1 MTRIVQEVLF
11 FAFLHCFA
19 LAPIAIARAETD
31 GHGFTLDS
39 RVALAAYGTAV
50 DARLVGILAAAR
62 VLAATADAKSGDWA
76 RIRGPLSI
84 LAESEPANSAV
95 WFARPDGSY
104 YSVEKGP
111 TNQNLKER
119 DYFPR
124 LLAGRDVVGS
134 LVISKSTG
142 LRSVIVASPV
152 FRDGGVIGVIGVSLD
167 VRRLSASLD
176 RAIGFPSDVVFYA
189 LDAKGQTALHHTDEL
204 IFELPTEKGSPTLS
218 AAVRTMLAEPAGV
231 VEYIYAGSERTAV
244 FQRSALT
251 GWVFVLG
258 HIGAPVP

>member
-1 MTRIVQEVLF
+1 MPRKVLS
-11 FAFLHCFA
+11 FAFLLCFA
-19 LAPIAIARAETD
+19 IAPTAISRAETA

-50 DARLVGILAAAR
+50 DARLAGILAAAR
-62 VLAATADAKSGDWA
+62 VLAATEDAKSGDWA

-84 LAESEPANSAV
+84 LADSEPANSAI

-104 YSVEKGP
+104 YSVEKGL
-111 TNQNLKER
+111 TSQNLKQR
-119 DYFPR
+119 DYFPQ
-124 LLAGRDVVGS
+124 LLAGHDVVGS
-134 LVISKSTG
+134 LVISKSTD

-152 FRDGGVIGVIGVSLD
+152 FRDGGVIGAIGVSLD

-176 RAIGFPSDVVFYA
+176 HAIGFPSGVVFYA
-189 LDAKGQTALHHTDEL
+189 LDAKGRTALHQTDEL
-204 IFELPTEKGSPTLS
+204 IFEFPTEKGSPTLN

-231 VEYIYAGSERTAV
+231 VEYIYVGSKRTAV

-251 GWVFVLG
+251 GWVFVVG
-258 HIGAPVP
+258 HIEAPPSD